1 MKKTLVYFSL
11 LAFFISI
18 NFFFNS
24 SYAYDFA
31 IINTTNLP
39 EVNNIYEMFRNLG
52 ITYKTLSPSQVTSD
66 SVFNDV
72 KGIISFIDE
81 GFPVANA
88 SAVINFAN
96 NHVVICHGYD
106 FANYY
111 FPSYSSSYIKVT
123 GTTVNYSKDWGNFRK
138 DDKVHFQREDGT
150 LYVFLSSSLDSDS
163 TIVKIAQFDSTRTAF
178 FQKKGSTENTGFY
191 VLDLKVTRNETEW
204 SGIWHI
210 FPAVKLV
217 KEFPTGKYA
226 MWMSNGIY
234 WWDINWVN
242 NFTTNLADNNPDI
255 VSKIVIGKSLEGRDI
270 TAILIGK
277 GNRYAIIDGTIH
289 GNEKLSTFASLRFAE
304 MIIENYRNRGY
315 WYDRLQELKIIIVP
329 ILNPDGF
336 VHNWRQNARSYLYPS
351 DYQKSGYTTAVNNQ
365 WIAHTIPNREE
376 VEGHKC
382 NVIPQDSSIN
392 GTVLN
397 VNKTHF
403 QVGLTYKSDGSPV
416 TTPTNI
422 YWSCNAT
429 CCNLNRDFPPG
440 ADASEPETKALISL
454 MSNYTPIIYINGHEG
469 AYYEYNKF
477 YYASNLKEPYMSF
490 AKKSV
495 SFSKTIFTNLKHW
508 GYYTD
513 EGSNYWLGRVDLGA
527 CCSNIYAP
535 YYPTWKYNTTSFLV
549 ETIVWSSTY
558 GARQQLYGFDY
569 YLSFYDGV
577 LSHLDV
583 LTQNNLVVHSTAK
596 IKLFKYE
603 NQLLVELDSSEAGSP
618 TQTVIFLAN
627 YGKPTSVKIDGIE
640 KPEGT
645 DWVYYPESGN
655 ITVSGALN
663 SILISW
669 GEATYTATFS
679 QTGIPSGTTWGVT
692 VNGTRYTST
701 TSSLTVSGLAGTL
714 SYYYDVTVPG
724 AVSTRYSC
732 SSGCSGT
739 VNSTY
744 NTKSANYNTEYYLTM
759 SVNPSGSGIVTP
771 TSSWLNSGSSI
782 IISATPNPGYTF
794 SSWTGTGAGSY
805 TGVLNPASI
814 TMNSPITEIANFI
827 TTSDLIGYWKFDEGI
842 SYLARD
848 DSIYQNNGTING
860 ASWSAINCI
869 SGFCLNFD
877 GINDYVNVSSS
888 SVLNPTSTGSITVEA
903 WIYPLSYG
911 GNGLGRVVSKETGII
926 ANPYALEVVNS
937 SPPYIDRLVF
947 CIGNGTSETCTD
959 TGCNNII
966 SLNTWQHVVG
976 RYNRTHLSVFV
987 NGEEKCSRALS
998 NYIFQPAN
1006 TDLLIGNNP
1015 SNNRQFNG
1023 TIDEVKIWNRALSND
1038 EIKTEYEKYKKVF
1051 GQLKDKN
1058 NLVLQTNITVYQ
1070 EKTENIIVIGTTD
1083 IFGNYLLYM
1092 SEGKYDLKFSFLNF
1106 AIPNYWIKLTSLNI
1120 SSTLCNPLNQLTKNN
1135 SNIIFTLNISENQLV
1150 EVYSESKPTS
1160 VKANGERMN
1169 EVLSFYNLQPK
1180 TWFYNQT
1187 EKRLYLLVQTS

>member
-1 MKKTLVYFSL
+1 MRKILFTVILFSYIIYFS
-11 LAFFISI
+11 
-18 NFFFNS
+18 NS
-24 SYAYDFA
+24 VSAYDFA
-31 IINTTNLP
+31 IINTTDTP
-39 EVNNIYEMFRNLG
+39 EVINIYEMFKNLG
-52 ITYKTLSPSQVTSD
+52 ITYKSLSPSQVTSD
-66 SVFNDV
+66 SVFSDV

-81 GFPVANA
+81 GSSVANP

-111 FPSYSSSYIKVT
+111 FPSYSSSYVKVT
-123 GTTVNYSKDWGNFRK
+123 GTTVNYTKDWGNFRK
-138 DDKVHFQREDGT
+138 DYKVHFQREDGT
-150 LYVFLSSSLDSDS
+150 LYVFLSSSLESDP

-217 KEFPTGKYA
+217 KGFPTGKYA

-242 NFTTNLADNNPDI
+242 NFTTNLANNNPDI

-304 MIIENYRNRGY
+304 MIIDSYRNKGY

-336 VHNWRQNARSYLYPS
+336 VHNWRPNARSYLYPS
-351 DYQKSGYTTAVNNQ
+351 DYQKSGYVMAVNNQ
-365 WIAHTIPNREE
+365 WIAHTIPNRAE

-392 GTVLN
+392 GKVLN

-422 YWSCNAT
+422 SWSCNAT

-490 AKKSV
+490 AKKTV
-495 SFSKTIFTNLKHW
+495 SFSKTIFADLKHW

-513 EGSNYWLGRVDLGA
+513 GDSNYWLGRVDLGA
-527 CCSNIYAP
+527 CCSNIFAP

-583 LTQNNLVVHSTAK
+583 LKQNNLVVHSTAK
-596 IKLFKYE
+596 IKSFKYE
-603 NQLLVELDSSEAGSP
+603 NQLLVELDSSEAKSP
-618 TQTVIFLAN
+618 TQTVIFLGK
-627 YGKPTSVKIDGIE
+627 YGKPISVKIDGIE

-655 ITVSGALN
+655 ITVSGTLD

-669 GEATYTATFS
+669 ETTYTATFS

-692 VNGTRYTST
+692 VGSNRYTST
-701 TSSLTVSGLAGTL
+701 TSSLTVSGLTGTVPY
-714 SYYYDVTVPG
+714 SYDLTVPG
-724 AVSTRYSC
+724 AVNTRYSC

-739 VNSTY
+739 VNP
-744 NTKSANYNTEYYLTM
+744 NYNT
-759 SVNPSGSGIVTP
+759 N
-771 TSSWLNSGSSI
+771 
-782 IISATPNPGYTF
+782 
-794 SSWTGTGAGSY
+794 
-805 TGVLNPASI
+805 
-814 TMNSPITEIANFI
+814 
-827 TTSDLIGYWKFDEGI
+827 
-842 SYLARD
+842 
-848 DSIYQNNGTING
+848 
-860 ASWSAINCI
+860 
-869 SGFCLNFD
+869 
-877 GINDYVNVSSS
+877 
-888 SVLNPTSTGSITVEA
+888 
-903 WIYPLSYG
+903 
-911 GNGLGRVVSKETGII
+911 
-926 ANPYALEVVNS
+926 
-937 SPPYIDRLVF
+937 
-947 CIGNGTSETCTD
+947 
-959 TGCNNII
+959 
-966 SLNTWQHVVG
+966 
-976 RYNRTHLSVFV
+976 
-987 NGEEKCSRALS
+987 
-998 NYIFQPAN
+998 
-1006 TDLLIGNNP
+1006 
-1015 SNNRQFNG
+1015 
-1023 TIDEVKIWNRALSND
+1023 
-1038 EIKTEYEKYKKVF
+1038 
-1051 GQLKDKN
+1051 
-1058 NLVLQTNITVYQ
+1058 LQT
-1070 EKTENIIVIGTTD
+1070 II
-1083 IFGNYLLYM
+1083 L
-1092 SEGKYDLKFSFLNF
+1092 
-1106 AIPNYWIKLTSLNI
+1106 
-1120 SSTLCNPLNQLTKNN
+1120 ST
-1135 SNIIFTLNISENQLV
+1135 I
-1150 EVYSESKPTS
+1150 
-1160 VKANGERMN
+1160 
-1169 EVLSFYNLQPK
+1169 
-1180 TWFYNQT
+1180 
-1187 EKRLYLLVQTS
+1187 